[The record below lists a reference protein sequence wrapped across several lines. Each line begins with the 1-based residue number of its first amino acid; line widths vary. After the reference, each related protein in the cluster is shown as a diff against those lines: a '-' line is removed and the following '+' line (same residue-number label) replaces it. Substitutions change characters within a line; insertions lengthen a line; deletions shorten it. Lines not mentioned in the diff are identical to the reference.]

1 MAKGGRNFKWR
12 RVDWALLRCGG
23 FEDFVDLIDLFDLID
38 LIDLIDGVGLL
49 RRGNRRCWVVG
60 LGLVL

>member
-1 MAKGGRNFKWR
+1 MAKGGRNFKWQW
-12 RVDWALLRCGG
+12 VEWELLKCGG
-23 FEDFVDLIDLFDLID
+23 FGDFVDLIDLFDLID

-49 RRGNRRCWVVG
+49 RRGNRRCWVAS